1 MTATHPD
8 VRSDR
13 SGSTPHPPHD
23 VLNEQCVLG
32 AMLLARDAVKEAAQ
46 LLTDEDFYRH
56 EHQAIFTAILAVHG
70 RGEPVDHMIVFS
82 ELDRT
87 GNLARIGGAPYL
99 VTLTQVVPSA
109 ANVGYYAAAVHEKAE
124 LRRERERAQRV
135 LQLIDGGADLDRVR
149 SLAPPSTGPQR
160 GTKLSFLD
168 GASFV
173 LDVPDKIP
181 ALWGHGEEVLWAPG
195 EALMIVGP
203 AGVGK
208 STLAGQ
214 IVKARM
220 GLASAVLGYPIAP
233 GDGRVLYL
241 AMDRP
246 AQLAR
251 ALSRQFRDT
260 ERATL
265 ADRLIVWKGPP
276 PADMAR
282 HPEILADL
290 CAQAGADTAV
300 VDSLKDAAIGL
311 SDDEVGAGYN
321 RARQTALTAGVELIE
336 LHHQRKSQ
344 NGAVPNKLDDVY
356 GSVWLVN
363 GAGSVVLLWGDAGDP
378 VVAWRHLKQPMA
390 EVGPFQ
396 VEHDPAR
403 GITTLHHS
411 VDLVKLAA
419 RRDGLTARQAAEAV
433 ADDPKK
439 VSSAALEKAR
449 RKLARL
455 EAQGL
460 LNKTDHGARGG
471 VVYRAVARLW
481 ETPDDPTN

>member
-1 MTATHPD
+1 MTATD
-8 VRSDR
+8 VRGDSWA
-13 SGSTPHPPHD
+13 GSAPQPPHD
-23 VLNEQCVLG
+23 ALNEQCVLG
-32 AMLLARDAVKEAAQ
+32 AMLLAPAAVKEAAQ
-46 LLTDEDFYRH
+46 LLTAEDFYRH
-56 EHQAIFTAILAVHG
+56 QHQAIFAAILAAHG
-70 RGEPVDHMIVFS
+70 RGPVDHMIVLA
-82 ELDRT
+82 ELGRRGD
-87 GNLARIGGAPYL
+87 LDRIGGAPYL
-99 VTLTQVVPSA
+99 HTLVETVPSA
-109 ANVGYYAAAVHEKAE
+109 ANVSYYAAAVAEKAA

-135 LQLIDGGADLDRVR
+135 LQLIDSGADLDRVR
-149 SLAPPSTGPQR
+149 SLELPGAGPPR
-160 GTKLSFLD
+160 AAKLSFLD

-173 LDVPDKIP
+173 LDVPDQIP
-181 ALWGHGEEVLWAPG
+181 ALWGTGDEILWAPG

-220 GLASAVLGYPIAP
+220 GLATAVLGYPIAP

-251 ALSRQFRDT
+251 ALSRQFKHADRNV
-260 ERATL
+260 L

-276 PADMAR
+276 PGDMAR
-282 HPEILADL
+282 HPEILAEL
-290 CAQAGADTAV
+290 CEQAGADTAV
-300 VDSLKDAAIGL
+300 IDSLKDAAIGL

-344 NGAVPNKLDDVY
+344 NGAVPNRLDDVY

-411 VDLVKLAA
+411 IDLVKLAA
-419 RRDGLTARQAAEAV
+419 RRDGLTARQAAEAL

-439 VSSAALEKAR
+439 VSPAGLEKAR
-449 RKLARL
+449 RKLAKL
-455 EAQGL
+455 EAEGL
-460 LNKTDHGARGG
+460 LNRTDHGTRGG
-471 VVYRAVARLW
+471 LIYRAVAHLW